1 MQNGDPMLK
10 YWFIIVCAGL
20 GLAIAGW
27 RWWEFSDLRW
37 CPLYEQR
44 IPAANSETQFEFRS
58 ASGAFEIEV
67 EIPMSL
73 AEASSV
79 NMPDNVPPVP
89 CKLGFQVLARDRILS
104 AVNVESLHYDGGVG
118 YTRMNRYGAG
128 TINIPKYG
136 KYTLEVTNGS
146 KTLDF
151 QRANFS
157 LERDEN
163 TANAAFASGISK
175 IVSYFLLV
183 LSAIIGL
190 FAMVSEM
197 WRKRAG
203 VSRVH

>member
-1 MQNGDPMLK
+1 
-10 YWFIIVCAGL
+10 
-20 GLAIAGW
+20 
-27 RWWEFSDLRW
+27 
-37 CPLYEQR
+37 
-44 IPAANSETQFEFRS
+44 
-58 ASGAFEIEV
+58 
-67 EIPMSL
+67 
-73 AEASSV
+73 
-79 NMPDNVPPVP
+79 
-89 CKLGFQVLARDRILS
+89 VLARDRILS